1 MPAVVTVAQVRAR
14 LNKTLT
20 VDDTEIGEMI
30 DAAEAEYAALVG
42 PITEKTLRFD
52 GGRASLILPVNAAT
66 VTAVSYSD
74 GTVVD
79 VADLEL
85 DADTGILHW
94 GYDTAG
100 YFTFG
105 ARNVSVTFTVTVP
118 ANHKEAIIA
127 DVAGYFAATQR
138 GGRTGGTAFPSEA
151 AVDAY
156 DAVGGPIILFPRI
169 RGLAAQYPSIA

>member
-20 VDDTEIGEMI
+20 VDDAEIGEMI
-30 DAAEAEYAALVG
+30 DAAEAEYASQVG
-42 PITEKTLRFD
+42 PITTKTLSFD
-52 GGRASLILPVNAAT
+52 GGRSSLILPVNAAT

-85 DADTGILHW
+85 DVDSGLLHW
-94 GYDTAG
+94 GYGTAG

-105 ARNVSVTFTVTVP
+105 ARNVTVTFTVTVP

-138 GGRTGGTAFPSEA
+138 GGGGRGTAFPSEA

-156 DAVGGPIILFPRI
+156 DAVGGPITLFPRI
-169 RGLAAQYPSIA
+169 RGLAERTPSIA

>member
-20 VDDTEIGEMI
+20 VDDAEIGEMI
-30 DAAEAEYAALVG
+30 DAAEAEYASLVG
-42 PITEKTLRFD
+42 PIATKTLRFD

-66 VTAVSYSD
+66 VTAVSYAD
-74 GTVVD
+74 GTVVN
-79 VADLEL
+79 VADLAL
-85 DADTGILHW
+85 DTDTGLLHW
-94 GYDTAG
+94 GYGTAG
-100 YFTFG
+100 YFTAG

-138 GGRTGGTAFPSEA
+138 GNSGALPTDGYSA
-151 AVDAY
+151 AYESPGA
-156 DAVGGPIILFPRI
+156 PLTLFPRI
-169 RGLAAQYPSIA
+169 QALAARFPSIA